1 MDQLRNIIELEDICF
16 SYETGKPVLDHL
28 TFALPEGEKLGLIG
42 YNGSGKT
49 TLMHIIMGLVKP
61 SSGVIRLEGKPVV
74 TKKDFMEVRRRI
86 GFLFQNAD
94 DQLFSPTV
102 LEDVA
107 FGPLNLGASPKEA
120 REMAMETLAQLNL
133 QGFEDRITHKLSGGE
148 KKLVSLATVL
158 VMQPDALLLDE
169 PTTGLDEDAR
179 SRIEALLNHLD
190 ISTVIVS
197 HEYDFLARTTRKI
210 YSMKAGRIVFD
221 GDASTLHAHL
231 HRHPAA
237 GYPHVHERSDLETGS
252 E

>member
-1 MDQLRNIIELEDICF
+1 MDKLRNIIELEDICF

-107 FGPLNLGASPKEA
+107 FGPLNLGQA
-120 REMAMETLAQLNL
+120 R
-133 QGFEDRITHKLSGGE
+133 
-148 KKLVSLATVL
+148 KK
-158 VMQPDALLLDE
+158 P
-169 PTTGLDEDAR
+169 
-179 SRIEALLNHLD
+179 
-190 ISTVIVS
+190 
-197 HEYDFLARTTRKI
+197 
-210 YSMKAGRIVFD
+210 GRWPWKPW
-221 GDASTLHAHL
+221 
-231 HRHPAA
+231 RN
-237 GYPHVHERSDLETGS
+237 
-252 E
+252 